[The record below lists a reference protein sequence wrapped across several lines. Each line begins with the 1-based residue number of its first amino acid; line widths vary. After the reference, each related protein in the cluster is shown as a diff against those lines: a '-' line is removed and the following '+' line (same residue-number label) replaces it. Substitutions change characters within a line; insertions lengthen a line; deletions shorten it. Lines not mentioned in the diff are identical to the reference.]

1 MRSLVDANV
10 LSEPTRPVPD
20 QRAVAWLGAREGDLV
35 AAPPPCSA
43 RCPPG
48 ILALPRGKKRVR
60 LEAWFADVVRGIDCV
75 HWDAEVGLRWARLV
89 TDLRKK
95 GRGMPLLDSLIG
107 ATALR
112 YGFTVATRNVRH
124 FALAGVDVVDPFV

>member
-1 MRSLVDANV
+1 LAPAKEIWS
-10 LSEPTRPVPD
+10 P
-20 QRAVAWLGAREGDLV
+20 
-35 AAPPPCSA
+35 PPPCSA

-75 HWDAEVGLRWARLV
+75 PWDAEVGLRWARLV

>member
-1 MRSLVDANV
+1 MRYLVDANV
-10 LSEPTRPVPD
+10 LSEPTRSVPD

-35 AAPPPCSA
+35 VDPIVLGEMSA
-43 RCPPG
+43 G

-75 HWDAEVGLRWARLV
+75 PWDAEVGLRWARLV

-95 GRGMPLLDSLIG
+95 GRGMPLLDSLIA

-124 FALAGVDVVDPFV
+124 FELAGVDVVDPLV

>member
-1 MRSLVDANV
+1 MRYLVDANV

-20 QRAVAWLGAREGDLV
+20 QRAVAWLGAREGDMVVDPRVLGEM
-35 AAPPPCSA
+35 SA
-43 RCPPG
+43 G
-48 ILALPRGKKRVR
+48 ILALTRGKKRVR

-75 HWDAEVGLRWARLV
+75 PWDAEVGLRWARLV

-95 GRGMPLLDSLIG
+95 GRGMPLLDSLIA

-112 YGFTVATRNVRH
+112 YGFRVATRNVRH
-124 FALAGVDVVDPFV
+124 FALAGVDVVDPLV

>member
-1 MRSLVDANV
+1 MRYLVDANV
-10 LSEPTRPVPD
+10 LNEPTRPVPD
-20 QRAVAWLGAREGDLV
+20 QRAVAWLGARGGGLV
-35 AAPPPCSA
+35 GEPLVLGEMSA
-43 RCPPG
+43 G

-75 HWDAEVGLRWARLV
+75 PWDAEVGFRWARLV

-95 GRGMPLLDSLIG
+95 GRGMPLLDSLIA

-112 YGFTVATRNVRH
+112 DGFMVATRNARH
-124 FALAGVDVVDPFV
+124 FELAGVDVVDPFI

>member
-1 MRSLVDANV
+1 MRYLVDANV
-10 LSEPTRPVPD
+10 LSEPTRSVPD

-35 AAPPPCSA
+35 VDPIVLGEMSA
-43 RCPPG
+43 G

-75 HWDAEVGLRWARLV
+75 PWDAEVGLRWARLV

-95 GRGMPLLDSLIG
+95 GRGMPLLDSLIA

-112 YGFTVATRNVRH
+112 YGFRVATRNVRH

>member
-1 MRSLVDANV
+1 MRYLVDANV
-10 LSEPTRPVPD
+10 LSEPTRSVPD

-35 AAPPPCSA
+35 VDPIVLGEMSA
-43 RCPPG
+43 G

-75 HWDAEVGLRWARLV
+75 PWDAEVGLRWARLV